1 MRTILKDYQW
11 PCFTIKKK
19 IVYDKKNKN
28 KNPTKLRKKIE
39 KFFSDKYGYD
49 AFLYPSAKAIIGSI
63 LRFYDFN
70 RSKEVFVNKWVS
82 HCLFNTVGRYTN
94 ISTSYKNPDMII
106 AIHKWGF
113 EQIFSKSR
121 KIIIEDS
128 VDSIILKKNKMFL
141 NNSEFEFISLS
152 KIVGSFSGGIIFTK
166 NKKFQ
171 KFAKI
176 EQNQNKEMGIYQT
189 KKKID
194 DFNKVKSFDTFHYH
208 ESTNTYSDYNLVK
221 NIDQNLKNFNINKSI
236 LIKRKMIIN
245 KIISIKKTQD
255 YRLGPIA
262 AIHKNKIKNHIIMKK
277 YFLERHINKNQK
289 SHSEF
294 EKIYIVPLHFGISD
308 QEFDF
313 YCNIIERAIKK

>member
-1 MRTILKDYQW
+1 MI
-11 PCFTIKKK
+11 
-19 IVYDKKNKN
+19 
-28 KNPTKLRKKIE
+28 PT
-39 KFFSDKYGYD
+39 
-49 AFLYPSAKAIIGSI
+49 
-63 LRFYDFN
+63 
-70 RSKEVFVNKWVS
+70 
-82 HCLFNTVGRYTN
+82 CLFNTVGRYTN
-94 ISTSYKNPDMII
+94 ISTSYNNPDMII

-113 EQIFSKSR
+113 EQIFSNNKG
-121 KIIIEDS
+121 IIIEDS
-128 VDSIILKKNKMFL
+128 VDSIILKKSKMFL

-152 KIVGSFSGGIIFTK
+152 KIIGSFSGGIIFTK
-166 NKKFQ
+166 NKKFH

-194 DFNKVKSFDTFHYH
+194 DFNKIKSFDTFHYH

-221 NIDQNLKNFNINKSI
+221 NIDQNLKNFNINKNI

-245 KIISIKKTQD
+245 KIIDIKKTQD

-262 AIHKNKIKNHIIMKK
+262 AIQRNKIKNHIIMKK

-289 SHSEF
+289 SHSKF

-308 QEFDF
+308 QEFNF
-313 YCNIIERAIKK
+313 YCNIIKRAIKK

>member
-152 KIVGSFSGGIIFTK
+152 KIVGSFSGGIIF
-166 NKKFQ
+166 
-171 KFAKI
+171 
-176 EQNQNKEMGIYQT
+176 
-189 KKKID
+189 
-194 DFNKVKSFDTFHYH
+194 VS
-208 ESTNTYSDYNLVK
+208 L
-221 NIDQNLKNFNINKSI
+221 
-236 LIKRKMIIN
+236 
-245 KIISIKKTQD
+245 
-255 YRLGPIA
+255 
-262 AIHKNKIKNHIIMKK
+262 
-277 YFLERHINKNQK
+277 
-289 SHSEF
+289 
-294 EKIYIVPLHFGISD
+294 
-308 QEFDF
+308 
-313 YCNIIERAIKK
+313 